1 MASAALTSVEDR
13 HDASAERGGRLRNLG
28 SHARTAISLLAVYAP
43 PVLVLLL
50 NKGPIAKLYLV
61 IGIWAIEG
69 IVWYWLKAH
78 VIDRAERGPDASF
91 RPDYN

>member
-1 MASAALTSVEDR
+1 MASAAS
-13 HDASAERGGRLRNLG
+13 ASLESRDDTPARSGRMHTLAG
-28 SHARTAISLLAVYAP
+28 HTRTILSLLAVYAP

-50 NKGPIAKLYLV
+50 NRGPLAKAYLV

-69 IVWYWLKAH
+69 ILWYWLKAH
-78 VIDRAERGPDASF
+78 VIDRARRGPGASF